1 MLIAAYQFKD
11 SGIDTEFDTCSGIT
25 VFVPCDNTFY
35 NPRSVISQFASL
47 SKQNESMVMK
57 YHVIRG
63 YYPPTPFPSS
73 ISKPTL
79 ATEMMGLGNFLLKI
93 SKAND
98 SVTVSTDIVKA
109 KVTRIV
115 FDKSPIGIYVV
126 SKMNQERRH
135 VYNSVGR
142 KNLKIFIFIK
152 QQQQEEQP
160 SYNKIKVL

>member
-126 SKMNQERRH
+126 SK
-135 VYNSVGR
+135 VY
-142 KNLKIFIFIK
+142 ITA
-152 QQQQEEQP
+152 
-160 SYNKIKVL
+160 